1 MGDFQEL
8 DVWKLAKELAVY
20 IYKVTKTGSF
30 NKDFGF
36 RDQIRRAAI
45 SVSSNIGEGEES
57 GSIKLSIRYLNI
69 AKGSNAEVKSQAIVA
84 HEIGFINEDQKK
96 SIVSKCENISKKL
109 YFLIMYRK
117 NKLNNK

>member
-8 DVWKLAKELAVY
+8 DVWKLAKELAIY
-20 IYKVTKTGSF
+20 IYRISKTGPF

-57 GSIKLSIRYLNI
+57 GSIRLSIRYLNI
-69 AKGSNAEVKSQAIVA
+69 AKGSTAEVKSQAIVA

>member
-1 MGDFQEL
+1 MSDFQEL

-20 IYKVTKTGSF
+20 IYRVSKTGPF

-57 GSIKLSIRYLNI
+57 GSIRLSIRYLNI

-96 SIVSKCENISKKL
+96 TIVSKCENISKKL

>member
-8 DVWKLAKELAVY
+8 DVWKLAKGLAVY
-20 IYKVTKTGSF
+20 IYQVSRIGSF

-36 RDQIRRAAI
+36 KDQIRRAAI

-69 AKGSNAEVKSQAIVA
+69 AKGSNAEVKSQAIIA

-96 SIVSKCENISKKL
+96 
-109 YFLIMYRK
+109 
-117 NKLNNK
+117 